1 MMLCWLKVF
10 HQKMMVIIL
19 LLVFLQVVLL
29 LPLLQTENHLKPFG
43 LSRSSK
49 LNVSEN
55 AELDDY
61 GHSIAKGVPYMKGCF
76 LDKVTHSP
84 NGQIF
89 KISRKV
95 TLFYKENVL
104 HLYVNFT
111 VSKKGL
117 IWATLNI
124 PGGSGE
130 ISPRKIWKNIFCNF
144 QICHNQF
151 FYFFVLQCAQFLQ
164 NQF

>member
-1 MMLCWLKVF
+1 MAQGISSEDDGDNTVVSFLTSGSIVAVAADRKPPETIWFIKV
-10 HQKMMVIIL
+10 I
-19 LLVFLQVVLL
+19 
-29 LPLLQTENHLKPFG
+29 EAEC
-43 LSRSSK
+43 
-49 LNVSEN
+49 VSEN

-89 KISRKV
+89 RISRKV
-95 TLFYKENVL
+95 TLFYNENVL

-124 PGGSGE
+124 PGGSDE
-130 ISPRKIWKNIFCNF
+130 
-144 QICHNQF
+144 
-151 FYFFVLQCAQFLQ
+151 
-164 NQF
+164 